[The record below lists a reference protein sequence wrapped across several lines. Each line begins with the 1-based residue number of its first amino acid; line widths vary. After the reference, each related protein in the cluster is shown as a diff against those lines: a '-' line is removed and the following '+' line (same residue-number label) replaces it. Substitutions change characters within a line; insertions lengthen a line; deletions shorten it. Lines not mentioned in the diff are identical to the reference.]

1 MFDLLLNIKVKNNF
15 ESCNFGKKYILIY
28 PPNFEQKIGFDLI
41 RSSLRELCLSP
52 LGAAIVDRI
61 HFSDNLNNLT
71 KLLEQ
76 TEEFRRILLSS
87 ENFPSEHFYDVTET
101 LTNAAIEGTYIPQ
114 DTLFDLKRSL
124 QTVADCMMFFK
135 KTQEGLYPQLN
146 EIISSVYLD
155 KSILQRLDAILDDK
169 GKIRDSAS
177 DELLKIRKEMISKQ
191 SSVNKR
197 ISQVIQ
203 TVKKQGWAPEDI
215 ELTIRNGR
223 VVIPM
228 LAAYKRNIKGF
239 VHDESATGH
248 TVFIEPAD
256 VFEMNN
262 DLRELENAEKREIV
276 KILFSFTAS
285 IRPSIEELKKCFYF
299 LGLMDFIRAKA
310 RFALHTDSFKP
321 TLRDIQHFNWYNAV
335 HPLLYLNHKA
345 QKKIVVPLNISLDE
359 VSRILIISGPNAGGK
374 SVCLKTVGLL
384 QYMLQCGLL
393 VPMKEFSEAGIFEN
407 IFIDIGDEQSLE
419 NDLSTYSSH
428 LLNMR
433 HFICNANE
441 KTLFLIDEFGTGT
454 EPQLGGA
461 IAEAI
466 LEKLNEK
473 KSFGVITTHYSNLK
487 LLADKEPG
495 ISNGAMLFDSEKMK
509 PLYMLQT
516 GKPGSSFAFEI
527 AETIG
532 LQKDVLKHAKEKA
545 GIKQLSFDKQ
555 LQNLDT
561 QKSEL
566 DKKETQLRVADDF
579 LSEIIDKYQKLT
591 EDLENSKKEIIARA
605 KEEAKNLLDETNR
618 IIENTIREI
627 RENQAD
633 KEKTKDIRKNLL
645 VFSEGIKVE
654 KSMQSAVPIPIGSK
668 QSANQK
674 KKNKEINPEV
684 KILNTPI
691 EKGDYVRIIGQETI
705 GEVIGIDAKEVFIV
719 FGTSQLKTK
728 LNKLEKVSKEDYKT
742 QSDKN
747 KHQGKRPSIDLNEK
761 IKNFK
766 MNIDLRGMRVE
777 EALSAVQHFMDDA
790 LLLSVPEVRIL
801 HGKGNGVLRHLVHQ
815 YLRTIPEVKHFGDEE
830 LEKGGHG
837 ITVVSFK

>member
-1 MFDLLLNIKVKNNF
+1 M
-15 ESCNFGKKYILIY
+15 IY
-28 PPNFEQKIGFDLI
+28 PGNFEQKVGFDII
-41 RSSLRELCLSP
+41 RSSLRELCISP
-52 LGAAIVDRI
+52 LGAAFVDRI
-61 HFSDNLNNLT
+61 QFTDNLSRLI

-76 TEEFRRILLSS
+76 TEEFRQILLSS
-87 ENFPSEHFYDVTET
+87 ENFPSEHFYDVTEA

-114 DTLFDLKRSL
+114 DKLFDLKRSL
-124 QTVADCMMFFK
+124 QTVADCMLFFK
-135 KTQEGLYPQLN
+135 KTSEGLYPQLN
-146 EIISSVYLD
+146 VIASSVYFD
-155 KSILQRLDAILDDK
+155 KSILMRLDAILDDK

-203 TVKKQGWAPEDI
+203 NVKKQGWAPEDI

-262 DLRELENAEKREIV
+262 DLRELENAERREII
-276 KILFSFTAS
+276 KILLVFTDS
-285 IRPSIEELKKCFYF
+285 LRPSIEDVKLCFDF

-310 RFALHTDSFKP
+310 RYAIRTESFKP
-321 TLRDIQHFNWYNAV
+321 AIKDKQHLNWYSAV

-345 QKKIVVPLNISLDE
+345 QKKTVVPLNISLDN

-433 HFICNANE
+433 HFISNANE
-441 KTLFLIDEFGTGT
+441 RTLFLIDEFGTGT

-466 LEKLNEK
+466 LEKLNAK

-495 ISNGAMLFDSEKMK
+495 IANGAMLFDSEKMK
-509 PLYMLQT
+509 PLYKLQT

-532 LQKDVLKHAKEKA
+532 LQKDVLKKAKEKA

-555 LQNLDT
+555 LQNLDV
-561 QKSEL
+561 QKNEL

-579 LSEIIDKYQKLT
+579 ISEMIDKYQKLT
-591 EDLENSKKEIIARA
+591 EDLEKSKKEIIAQA
-605 KEEAKNLLDETNR
+605 KQDAKNLLESTNK

-627 RENQAD
+627 RESQAD
-633 KEKTKDIRKNLL
+633 KEITKEVRKNLSI
-645 VFSEGIKVE
+645 FSEGIKVE
-654 KSMQSAVPIPIGSK
+654 NSRQLAVSSQQSLIGSGQSAKRI
-668 QSANQK
+668 
-674 KKNKEINPEV
+674 KKNKEAIPEI

-705 GEVIGIDAKEVFIV
+705 GEVMGIDAKEVFVV

-728 LNKLEKVSKEDYKT
+728 LNKLEKVSKEDYKK

-747 KHQGKRPSIDLNEK
+747 KCQGKRPSIDLNEK

-766 MNIDLRGMRVE
+766 QNIDLRGMRVE
-777 EALSAVQHFMDDA
+777 EALSVVQHFMDDA

-815 YLRTIPEVKHFGDEE
+815 YLRTIPEVKNFGDES

-837 ITVVSFK
+837 ITIVYFK